1 MARNPARDRQGRWA
15 YTGGPGSQGGGRASG
30 RVQRARRVGNRTAM
44 ESRRRVASRRRGG
57 GTDIA
62 RDATIVGSRGGV
74 RSGVTV
80 ATVGRVRRGAISQNG
95 PSVRQATRV
104 SNRRGVTIGSSRNR
118 TVSYVSR
125 REAAGLG
132 TARGSA
138 RTLNR
143 QMRGGGIN
151 SGYVVSRQASTGRN

>member
-1 MARNPARDRQGRWA
+1 MARNPTRDKSGRWA
-15 YTGGPGSQGGGRASG
+15 YTGGPGSQGGRRATG
-30 RVQRARRVGNRTAM
+30 RVQRARRVGGSTAL
-44 ESRRRVASRRRGG
+44 ESRRRVASRRVGG
-57 GTDIA
+57 ATQIA
-62 RDATIVGSRGGV
+62 RDATVVGPRGGV

-104 SNRRGVTIGSSRNR
+104 SGRRGAAISSTRNR
-118 TVSYVSR
+118 TTSYVSR

-138 RTLNR
+138 RTFRR

-151 SGYVVSRQASTGRN
+151 SGYVVSRQAATGRG